1 MNKPQ
6 PVITTLRLRTDV
18 ARSVADA
25 VFLEALL
32 ATGVARWRAWA
43 MYAAVRVFGDKKETD
58 GVQ

>member
-6 PVITTLRLRTDV
+6 PVITTLRLR
-18 ARSVADA
+18 
-25 VFLEALL
+25 
-32 ATGVARWRAWA
+32 GVARWRAWA